1 VCGFYD
7 VSQTKQEN
15 ANAWRYCTN
24 VSDMLTVAALVD
36 EQILSVLGIYLL
48 VAKHWIKFKSL
59 IKSGNPSQRS
69 L

>member
-1 VCGFYD
+1 MCGFYV

-48 VAKHWIKFKSL
+48 VAKH
-59 IKSGNPSQRS
+59 
-69 L
+69 